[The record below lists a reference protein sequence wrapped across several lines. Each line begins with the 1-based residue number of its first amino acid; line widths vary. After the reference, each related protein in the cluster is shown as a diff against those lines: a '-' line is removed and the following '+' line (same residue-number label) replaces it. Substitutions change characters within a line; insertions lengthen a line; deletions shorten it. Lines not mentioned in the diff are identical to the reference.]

1 MEKTGETEPKR
12 KHAPKNHAATIIRRN
27 KIVAAAL
34 AGKSIKQA
42 AIDAGIS
49 PRSAESQASDILKH
63 PEAQKTFQELLN
75 RTIPDQTLTN
85 KYNEI
90 MSASKVIH
98 FNPET
103 QERATAPDYATQLR
117 AADSV
122 AKLKGHVVDR
132 QELTGP
138 EGGPIKMTEVSDEEL
153 LNLARRGGGGAA
165 ETP

>member
-1 MEKTGETEPKR
+1 MEKETEPR
-12 KHAPKNHAATIIRRN
+12 KHATKTRSAAAIRRN
-27 KIVAAAL
+27 KIVEAAL
-34 AGKSIKQA
+34 AGKPIKQA
-42 AIDAGIS
+42 AIDAGLS
-49 PRSAESQASDILKH
+49 PKTAGSQAAQILKH
-63 PEAQKTFQELLN
+63 PKAQETFQKLLN

-122 AKLKGHVVDR
+122 AKLKGHLVDR
-132 QELTGP
+132 QELSGP
-138 EGGPIKMTEVSDEEL
+138 EGGPIRLTEVSDEEL